1 MKWIST
7 IDRIGG
13 NRAGYAKGKGKLAP
27 EQAAAYAEPL
37 TTKFRLLDDDGE
49 IYFEGLCGDLN
60 TDADNAFDPLDCLGV
75 DYGCTTLQ
83 YLENG
88 EWETL

>member
-1 MKWIST
+1 MKWIIT
-7 IDRIGG
+7 IDHIGG
-13 NRAGYAKGKGKLAP
+13 QTVNISKQGKLAL
-27 EQAAAYAEPL
+27 EQAATYAEPL

-60 TDADNAFDPLDCLGV
+60 TDADNAFDPLDSLGEA
-75 DYGCTTLQ
+75 YGCTTLQ